1 MGAIIINGGRPLRGT
16 VEISGSKNAA
26 LPIIAATVLTVLPE
40 LLREFSE
47 YRMLAYAILLIAMML
62 INNSKFKKNLMEKSN
77 LKQLQRKE
85 AAAAARKE
93 AAEHE

>member
-1 MGAIIINGGRPLRGT
+1 MKLRRSC
-16 VEISGSKNAA
+16 EK
-26 LPIIAATVLTVLPE
+26 LFLTVLPE

-47 YRMLAYAILLIAMML
+47 YRMLAYAVLLIAMML

-93 AAEHE
+93 ASENANA